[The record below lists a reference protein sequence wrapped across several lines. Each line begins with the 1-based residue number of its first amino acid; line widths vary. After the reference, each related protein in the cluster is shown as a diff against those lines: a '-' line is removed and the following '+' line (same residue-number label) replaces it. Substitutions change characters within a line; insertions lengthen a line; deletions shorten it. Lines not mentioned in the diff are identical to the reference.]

1 MKTGIIILG
10 HGSKAPQALELLR
23 IYGDMVK
30 SQSGYEIVEIAS
42 LQFNK
47 PDLPEAIHQAVS
59 AGADRIIIVP
69 FFLYKG
75 VHMQEDIPKVLSRE
89 QEKYPG
95 LEIVLANHLGTD
107 RRLVEIVIDRIEE
120 VS

>member
-1 MKTGIIILG
+1 MKNGIIILG
-10 HGSKAPQALELLR
+10 HGSKAPQALELLK
-23 IYGDMVK
+23 IYGEMVK
-30 SQSGYEIVEIAS
+30 TNSSYDIVEIAS

-47 PDLPEAIHQAVS
+47 PDLPEAIDRAVN
-59 AGADRIIIVP
+59 AGADRVIIVP

-75 VHMQEDIPKVLSRE
+75 IHMQQDIPEIITSE
-89 QEKYPG
+89 SEKYPG

-107 RRLVEIVIDRIEE
+107 QRLVEIVIDRIEE